1 MDLIYNKHVVN
12 DLGMVSCELISDSPL
27 SFNIEENESLTTIRT
42 KSHICQLISINPK
55 EDWLPTGMSVEH
67 SHGWLWTFKKVGTSE
82 ENLHLKCYLKPTCAV
97 ESYNDSGQYL
107 DALGIE
113 NDSKVMHIGTE
124 DPEALYN
131 RAKNSDYMPKRL
143 LKEPSNRDYYQ
154 GYTNYIENGFKT
166 EIPGLLEN
174 ELVYFQY
181 LYAINTRKQ
190 SAKYPDEE
198 DSSTW
203 YSVLHDRRFMLNKLG
218 LDLNTD
224 ARLPR

>member
-1 MDLIYNKHVVN
+1 MDKNQAQLIY
-12 DLGMVSCELISDSPL
+12 
-27 SFNIEENESLTTIRT
+27 
-42 KSHICQLISINPK
+42 KSAPN
-55 EDWLPTGMSVEH
+55 
-67 SHGWLWTFKKVGTSE
+67 
-82 ENLHLKCYLKPTCAV
+82 
-97 ESYNDSGQYL
+97 
-107 DALGIE
+107 
-113 NDSKVMHIGTE
+113 SKLETREIFF
-124 DPEALYN
+124 
-131 RAKNSDYMPKRL
+131 
-143 LKEPSNRDYYQ
+143 RD
-154 GYTNYIENGFKT
+154 YIENGFKT